1 MKKHARRNRWKTTIP
16 RPHKRGRNAVYP
28 LKRRSTVAAAAS
40 LPTGAQSDSADIS
53 VPKART
59 ARGVRRVAWLIM
71 AIVPLMLLS
80 WALYVIVPTAIEARR
95 AESKIFQTPVPRIHY
110 DNATPVE
117 LTPLAVVEAP
127 PTTGPTATNAPPT
140 ATLAPDAP
148 TPTPAPPTQTPF
160 PEWTG
165 KQPVTILLLGVDS
178 REGETD
184 PPRSDT
190 MIIVRV
196 DPVAKRV
203 DMVAIPR
210 DLLVDIPGFYATK
223 VNAAYPFGEVNKDT
237 IPGGGATLAAQTVEL
252 NFGIRIDY
260 FAEIDIAGLEKVI
273 DTLGGV
279 FIDVTGIV
287 KDDQY
292 PTSNY
297 GYTRV
302 YFSPGLQWMN
312 GQTAVRY
319 ARTRHD
325 DGDFM
330 RNRRQQQVLLA
341 MRDRALQ
348 TGIIS
353 KLPTLISE
361 LGDSVRTDLSPRQ
374 VLSLTRLGQSIDPA
388 NIFTHSIAPLV
399 QAQDIDG
406 GFYYVGDWD
415 AIRGMVDDMPSDPNA
430 RTSLEPQDAPL
441 PAVSPT
447 PDGSPL
453 PTEAVP
459 VKTPSGVE
467 EP

>member
-1 MKKHARRNRWKTTIP
+1 MRRPIAWSSAASGGAVALTARRADRGHAG
-16 RPHKRGRNAVYP
+16 RKRAP
-28 LKRRSTVAAAAS
+28 
-40 LPTGAQSDSADIS
+40 
-53 VPKART
+53 
-59 ARGVRRVAWLIM
+59 RGVRRTAWLIM

-80 WALYVIVPTAIEARR
+80 WVLYVTVPAAIEAKR
-95 AESKIFQTPVPRIHY
+95 AEGKIFRPRVERVHY
-110 DNATPVE
+110 DNATPPA
-117 LTPLAVVEAP
+117 LTPAPLLSLAS
-127 PTTGPTATNAPPT
+127 PTSGPTQTPPPPT
-140 ATLAPDAP
+140 ATLAPNAP
-148 TPTPAPPTQTPF
+148 TPTTAPPTPTQF

-165 KQPVTILLLGVDS
+165 KEPLTILLLGVDS

-196 DPVAKRV
+196 DPVAKRI
-203 DMVAIPR
+203 DMVSIPR
-210 DLLVDIPGFYATK
+210 DLLVEIPGFYATK
-223 VNAAYPFGEVNKDT
+223 INAAYPFGEVNSDT
-237 IPGGGATLAAQTVEL
+237 IVGGGPTLAAQTVEL

-273 DTLGGV
+273 DTLGGIV
-279 FIDVTGIV
+279 LDVSGVI

-292 PTSNY
+292 PTADY

-302 YFSPGLQWMN
+302 YFEPGLQWMN
-312 GQTAVRY
+312 GPTAVRY

-353 KLPTLISE
+353 KLPTLIAE
-361 LGDSVRTDLSPRQ
+361 LGDSVRTDLKPGQ
-374 VLSLTRLGQSIDPA
+374 MLSLARLGQQIDGS

-399 QAQDIDG
+399 EAQDING

-415 AIRGMVDDMPSDPNA
+415 AIRAMVDDLPHDPNA
-430 RTSLEPQDAPL
+430 HSSLEPQDAP
-441 PAVSPT
+441 VQQIVPT
-447 PDGSPL
+447 PEGTAPAD
-453 PTEAVP
+453 ENAP
-459 VKTPSGVE
+459 VETPSSIN